1 VGIIINI
8 PDKGVL
14 WSPVRAVRNE
24 FVIGVCKV
32 GGLLSP
38 AFGKGAKLVNGDL
51 DAKDDSK
58 G

>member
-1 VGIIINI
+1 MGIIINI
-8 PDKGVL
+8 PDKSVL
-14 WSPVRAVRNE
+14 WGPVRAVRDE